1 MANIKTITNPVLI
14 RLAHKAGVKRLSGPL
29 YDTVRSV
36 LLEELRDCLKNV
48 VTYTETARRKTVQI
62 DDVSSALGV
71 YSSHASNRRYPQYNK
86 QTSSDEPTRK
96 INHKPGTVV
105 NRDIRRL
112 QKQYNCLYIPK
123 LTFETLVRNIVSEYA
138 DGFRLQEKAV
148 VLLQH
153 YTENMLLK
161 LFRTANHVATSAGRQ
176 TLQPEDVK
184 LVRYITRSLS
194 NVGAPL
200 LLAQA
205 KFRIYIYKTLK
216 QVHPKMSISA
226 NVNEQLNHALN
237 LLGNRLAERAT
248 HLTSVNNKRTLSERE
263 VKSAVRIVFS
273 GDLAKHAVKEGEK
286 AVEKYVSSKGEKKS
300 KKKEPT
306 SAASRA
312 GLVFPPSRA
321 RKLLAN
327 RTTQMGE
334 TASVFLAA
342 VLEYVSA
349 EVLELSGNAA
359 CDNKRSTIQA
369 RHLQSA
375 VEGDKELST
384 LAASIGF
391 EVVGGGVVKE
401 SESADSEEA
410 DEDADSDVDEDEN
423 EDDNIDDVSD
433 DEDESDKKSSKKAT
447 KGTKGA
453 KEKKAAAKK
462 GTKGKGKK
470 TAAKKGTK
478 GTKGTKSTKG
488 KGKKTAAK
496 KGTKGTKGTKGKGKK
511 TATKKTVKKDTKKAA
526 KKDTKKAPK
535 KTAKGKKGTKS
546 KKAKSK

>member
-29 YDTVRSV
+29 YAAVRSV

-86 QTSSDEPTRK
+86 QTSSDETTRK

-216 QVHPKMSISA
+216 KVHPKMSISA

-273 GDLAKHAVKEGEK
+273 GELAKHAVKEGQV
-286 AVEKYVSSKGEKKS
+286 AVEKYTSSKGANKS
-300 KKKEPT
+300 KSKKEPT

-359 CDNKRSTIQA
+359 SDNKRSTIQA

-401 SESADSEEA
+401 SDSADSEEEA
-410 DEDADSDVDEDEN
+410 DEDADSDVDSDVDEDGDN
-423 EDDNIDDVSD
+423 LDDAVSD

-447 KGTKGA
+447 KGTKG
-453 KEKKAAAKK
+453 KKTVTKK
-462 GTKGKGKK
+462 GTKSKK
-470 TAAKKGTK
+470 SATK
-478 GTKGTKSTKG
+478 
-488 KGKKTAAK
+488 
-496 KGTKGTKGTKGKGKK
+496 KGTKGTKGKGKK
-511 TATKKTVKKDTKKAA
+511 VTAKKATKGTKGTKSKKSTVKKGTKSKKNTKSKKTVKK
-526 KKDTKKAPK
+526 
-535 KTAKGKKGTKS
+535 AKGKKGTKS
-546 KKAKSK
+546 KKTKSK